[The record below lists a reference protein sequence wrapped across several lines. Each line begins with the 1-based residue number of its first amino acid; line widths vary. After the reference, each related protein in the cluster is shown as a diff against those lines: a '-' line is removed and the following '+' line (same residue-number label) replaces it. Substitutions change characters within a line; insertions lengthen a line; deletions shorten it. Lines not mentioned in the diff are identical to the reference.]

1 MNREK
6 LSLLAKDLTKEFPRS
21 PREAL
26 GGYVIAARCVDKC
39 RAALLGI
46 NGEYNYYPCSLAAQ
60 LFEFTGITQEVFKE
74 FVATGATDDEIAEW
88 LKSNSNVQNMAT
100 ITRWNYQ
107 LRDMRITEMSDE
119 AQEFLEKYIEEYVPK
134 HRPVYVW
141 FDVYDL
147 EEQRL

>member
-6 LSLLAKDLTKEFPRS
+6 LFLLAKDLTKEYPRS
-21 PREAL
+21 PRETL

-39 RAALLGI
+39 RAALLEI
-46 NGEYNYYPCSLAAQ
+46 NGEYNYYPCSLASH
-60 LFEFTGITQEVFKE
+60 LFEFTSITPETFKE
-74 FVATGATDDEIAEW
+74 FVATGATDGEIAEW
-88 LKSNSNVQNMAT
+88 LKSKVQDKME
-100 ITRWNYQ
+100 ITRWNYR
-107 LRDMRITEMSDE
+107 LRDMRISEMSDG
-119 AQEFLEKYIEEYVPK
+119 AQEYLEAYIEEYVPK